1 MQISD
6 FLVKKCYS
14 SITFCGFLRKK
25 DTFGKEFPLS
35 SMRNSKSCS
44 VDVFNFL
51 NMLQKSIFC
60 YEISTAQKM
69 KFSSKDFFSK
79 CDQIRF
85 FLQISSHL
93 LKKPLI
99 ENFIFCA
106 VLKLFYITFESY
118 FFVFFT

>member
-6 FLVKKCYS
+6 FLVKKCCS
-14 SITFCGFLRKK
+14 SITFCGFLLKK
-25 DTFGKEFPLS
+25 VIFWKEFPLG
-35 SMRNSKSCS
+35 SMSNYKSCS

>member
-6 FLVKKCYS
+6 FLVKKCCS
-14 SITFCGFLRKK
+14 SITFCGFLLKK
-25 DTFGKEFPLS
+25 VIFWKQFPLG
-35 SMRNSKSCS
+35 SMSNYKSCS

-106 VLKLFYITFESY
+106 VLKLFYITFDSY
-118 FFVFFT
+118 FFVFFP